1 MTSLRPGLARLS
13 QKSWRGALPAD
24 RAYDLW
30 AQTYDRDDNPVKHLE
45 RRLLEKSLRG
55 LRLKSPALLDF
66 GCGTGRHWQLFLR
79 SRPRR
84 LLGCDVSR
92 GMLKVLKAK
101 HPRAE
106 IFLLKGKGPQRPV
119 HFSFLAEASL
129 DLVVCSLTLGYLGE
143 IGSFLNEC
151 RRVLKPGGHLL
162 VSDLHP
168 DRVAEGAR
176 RDFPGPGGRREIRH
190 FHHGLKELKL
200 LGDKQDFRVRRLRLA
215 RVDATVKHF
224 YRQAPELYR
233 RSRLLPLVYM
243 LELRR
248 KKTKDSYA

>member
-30 AQTYDRDDNPVKHLE
+30 APTYDRDDNPVKHLE
-45 RRLLEKSLRG
+45 SRLLEKSLRG

-92 GMLKVLKAK
+92 GMLKVLKAR

-106 IFLLKGKGPQRPV
+106 IFLLKGKGPQKPV

-176 RDFPGPGGRREIRH
+176 RDSRPRGTARDQTFSSWTQGVEASGRQTRFSSPAPAFGAGGCD
-190 FHHGLKELKL
+190 GK
-200 LGDKQDFRVRRLRLA
+200 A
-215 RVDATVKHF
+215 
-224 YRQAPELYR
+224 
-233 RSRLLPLVYM
+233 LLPPGTRALPP
-243 LELRR
+243 LPFAAACL
-248 KKTKDSYA
+248 YARIAPQKN